1 MSLYKELSKLNPYI
15 QSIRKLNDYFSF
27 DIQFPEDWKLPKKF
41 VDEDKVLEQEVSVVG
56 YRLISFVSEINETS
70 MEKCSNNILNII
82 KFNLER
88 EEKNK
93 LFESKINELKSMFEK
108 QSLEELKNLKFEV
121 NTKTKKV
128 ILEEN
133 EQGKITKVA

>member
-1 MSLYKELSKLNPYI
+1 
-15 QSIRKLNDYFSF
+15 
-27 DIQFPEDWKLPKKF
+27 
-41 VDEDKVLEQEVSVVG
+41 
-56 YRLISFVSEINETS
+56 

>member
-41 VDEDKVLEQEVSVVG
+41 VDEDKILEQETSVTG
-56 YRLISFVSEINETS
+56 FRLISFVSETNETS

-88 EEKNK
+88 EEKNR

-121 NTKTKKV
+121 NAKSKKV

-133 EQGKITKVA
+133 EQGKVTKVA

>member
-1 MSLYKELSKLNPYI
+1 
-15 QSIRKLNDYFSF
+15 
-27 DIQFPEDWKLPKKF
+27 
-41 VDEDKVLEQEVSVVG
+41 
-56 YRLISFVSEINETS
+56 
-70 MEKCSNNILNII
+70 LNII